1 MSSPFLSNMA
11 MNYFSSSL
19 NLSYHLSAHKYE
31 MAAAFNDPTKYING
45 ELEYTDTIFKNSPV
59 YGSIYVYAN
68 NAGHTVNVRNIHDE
82 DLYASYVYTGAGSD
96 TVFGAR
102 DHNNFILT
110 GAGNDYIH
118 GGIDRDYIFAGDGD
132 DTVEGGGGDDKL
144 FGNAGDDFI
153 SDSGGNNEFWGGDG
167 DDTLVDNSN
176 GNNLFVGGKGMD
188 KIHLGTGQNVI
199 FIDPSQTENYYGYDF
214 VTGFGDN
221 DIVMVPGL
229 WWVNHTLDDIIA
241 QINAVVDGAGDEINN
256 AYAAIREDF
265 GIYTLVEKG
274 GTSLYASRDDGPD
287 EIVLFLHG
295 YTNFTLKNFGID
307 LPEPEP
313 VIVQP
318 VKTTPTPEPVIVEP
332 EPQPKPEP
340 TPEVTQVVEP
350 VEEAPAFNIITGTP
364 ASETIEGTEVADY
377 ISGLAGHDWVSGREG
392 DDILRGGDGNDNI
405 YGNTGDDV
413 LYGDAGNDQLRGGEG
428 SDYLIGGDGTDV
440 GFFLYEHATDAVT
453 ANLKLKANS
462 GKQFKRTPE
471 EGGEEGLYYRFWI
484 DANNNGR
491 KDKGDEFDYYQG
503 IENFALKGGS
513 GNDRIIGADGSDD
526 LMGAGGNDR
535 LDGKDGGDR
544 LNGGDGNDVLRG
556 GNGDDIL
563 IGGAGRDKLV
573 GGKGDDEFHLLE
585 TTVLRKADIIKDFTA
600 GDELFFGKSVDTVY
614 ARVSGKN
621 TILQNGS
628 GPDAEVYAVLKG
640 YTETLTD
647 SDAFTARD
655 QDFEFVYLD
664 VV

>member
-1 MSSPFLSNMA
+1 MSLT
-11 MNYFSSSL
+11 SL
-19 NLSYHLSAHKYE
+19 KLSAAVATSQARLTASE
-31 MAAAFNDPTKYING
+31 EAISS
-45 ELEYTDTIFKNSPV
+45 LEYTHDWEMQSQ
-59 YGSIYVYAN
+59 
-68 NAGHTVNVRNIHDE
+68 GHS
-82 DLYASYVYTGAGSD
+82 ASD
-96 TVFGAR
+96 TYRGSWGLHMYVSDTTNYDVGWRWGTGYSSTKVFLGDGDDR
-102 DHNNFILT
+102 IYGNLSSDKVHT
-110 GAGNDYIH
+110 GAGNDYIR
-118 GGIDRDYIFAGDGD
+118 GGAGNDQLLGGDGD
-132 DTVEGGGGDDKL
+132 DIIYGDEGNDILFGGNGNDTIYAGTGSTVRYYGTKVFPRVGLSDNYYSDGDDVL
-144 FGNAGDDFI
+144 L
-153 SDSGGNNEFWGGDG
+153 GGDG
-167 DDTLVDNSN
+167 DDTLIDTGT
-176 GNNLFVGGKGMD
+176 GNNVFAGGRGMD
-188 KIHLGTGQNVI
+188 LIHMGRGQNVVV
-199 FIDPSQTENYYGYDF
+199 IDPAQSENYFGYDF
-214 VTGFGDN
+214 ITGFNSD
-221 DIVMVPGL
+221 DILSMPGL
-229 WWVNHTLDDIIA
+229 S
-241 QINAVVDGAGDEINN
+241 GDEKSVLDVQFGLDIYWVERDGDTII
-256 AYAAIREDF
+256 YAGRGSA
-265 GIYTLVEKG
+265 
-274 GTSLYASRDDGPD
+274 PD
-287 EIVLFLHG
+287 EIIAVLKD
-295 YTNFTLKNFGID
+295 FTGLALENFGIVA
-307 LPEPEP
+307 PEPAPLP
-313 VIVQP
+313 VVIEQ
-318 VKTTPTPEPVIVEP
+318 VKAPTIPKPVIVEP
-332 EPQPKPEP
+332 EPQPQPKPEP
-340 TPEVTQVVEP
+340 TSEVTQVVEP
-350 VEEAPAFNIITGTP
+350 EEEAPAFNVITGTP

-392 DDILRGGDGNDNI
+392 DDILRGGDGDDNI

-440 GFFLYEHATDAVT
+440 GFFLYERAFDPIQT
-453 ANLKLKANS
+453 NLKLKANS

-484 DANNNGR
+484 DTNNNGR

-526 LMGAGGNDR
+526 LRGAGGNDR
-535 LDGKDGGDR
+535 LDGRDGGDR

-563 IGGAGRDKLV
+563 IGGAGRDKLI
-573 GGKGDDEFHLLE
+573 GGKGDDKFHLLE

-647 SDAFTARD
+647 SDASHSRE
-655 QDFEFVYLD
+655 FEFVYLD